1 MDHDIEKAKHFFL
14 VQKIQVA
21 EIKKTPMG
29 SFDVFDVY
37 PEFGIKASKLSKSLG
52 DFALYMGCLGT
63 PDADFDYTTGSY
75 RIKLQRREVD
85 TLPLSHA
92 LALLPAG
99 MLSPMVLGCT
109 ALGGPLVVDQGAV
122 PNTLVAGA
130 PGSGKSTLL
139 KVMIENFLAA
149 NVGVTIIDPKVV
161 DFSPFKKRP
170 GCSVETDPLNF
181 GRVFDS
187 AIERMNSI
195 YTLLSRRGFS
205 SVVQNNLGGGPKIY
219 PQVIIIDEWSDVY
232 LFDKK
237 NLNKILTLSQK
248 GRAAG
253 ISIVLATQ
261 RPSSSILP
269 GQIKANF
276 TGRIAMR
283 VSSEMESRIIMNSS
297 LAANISE
304 PGMAYY
310 MDQSCHQP
318 VYFRVAHND
327 LSRNDVQQKSTS
339 FWSNLM
345 SVFKS

>member
-1 MDHDIEKAKHFFL
+1 MDHDIEKAIHFFL
-14 VQKIQVA
+14 VQKIQIA
-21 EIKKTPMG
+21 EIKKTPLG

-37 PEFGIKASKLSKSLG
+37 PQFGVKLGKLSRCLQ
-52 DFALYMGCLGT
+52 DFALYMGCLGI

-85 TLPLSHA
+85 TMPLSHA

-139 KVMIENFLAA
+139 KVMIENLLLAG
-149 NVGVTIIDPKVV
+149 VGVTIIDPKLV
-161 DFSPFKKRP
+161 DFALFKKRS
-170 GCSVETDPLNF
+170 GCQVESDPEKFGQVLDSVI
-181 GRVFDS
+181 S
-187 AIERMNSI
+187 RMNSI
-195 YTLLSRRGFS
+195 YSILSRRGFS
-205 SVVQNNLGGGPKIY
+205 SVFQNNNSGGSKIY
-219 PQVIIIDEWSDVY
+219 PQVIFIDEWADV
-232 LFDKK
+232 LLSDKK
-237 NLNKILTLSQK
+237 NLSRVLTLSQK

-261 RPSSSILP
+261 RPSASILP

-283 VSSEMESRIIMNSS
+283 VSSEMESRMIMNSS
-297 LAANISE
+297 LAADISE

-310 MDQSCHQP
+310 MDQSSPHP
-318 VYFRVAHND
+318 IYFRVAQND
-327 LSRNDVQQKSTS
+327 LTRSDPPQKSTS

-345 SVFKS
+345 SVFK

>member
-1 MDHDIEKAKHFFL
+1 MDDDIERANHFFL
-14 VQKIQVA
+14 VQKIQIA
-21 EIKKTPMG
+21 EIKKTPLG

-37 PEFGIKASKLSKSLG
+37 PQFGVKLGKLSRCLQ
-52 DFALYMGCLGT
+52 DFALYMGCLGI
-63 PDADFDYTTGSY
+63 PDADFDYATGSY

-85 TLPLSHA
+85 TMPLSHA

-99 MLSPMVLGCT
+99 MLSPMVLGST

-139 KVMIENFLAA
+139 KVMIENLLLAG
-149 NVGVTIIDPKVV
+149 VGVTIIDPKLV
-161 DFSPFKKRP
+161 DFALFKKRS
-170 GCSVETDPLNF
+170 GCQVESDPEKFSQVLDSVI
-181 GRVFDS
+181 S
-187 AIERMNSI
+187 RMNSI
-195 YTLLSRRGFS
+195 YSILSRRGFS
-205 SVVQNNLGGGPKIY
+205 SVIQNNNSGESKIY
-219 PQVIIIDEWSDVY
+219 PQVIIIDEWADVY
-232 LFDKK
+232 LSDKK
-237 NLNKILTLSQK
+237 NLNRVLTLSQK

-261 RPSSSILP
+261 RPSASILP

-283 VSSEMESRIIMNSS
+283 VSSDMESRMIMNSS

-304 PGMAYY
+304 TGMAYY
-310 MDQSCHQP
+310 MDQSSP
-318 VYFRVAHND
+318 NPIYFRVAQND
-327 LSRNDVQQKSTS
+327 LARSDPPQKSTS

-345 SVFKS
+345 SVFK

>member
-14 VQKIQVA
+14 VQKIQIA
-21 EIKKTPMG
+21 DIKKTPLG

-37 PEFGIKASKLSKSLG
+37 PQFGVKISKLSKYLH
-52 DFALYMGCLGT
+52 DFALYMGCLGV
-63 PDADFDYTTGSY
+63 PDADFDYATGSY

-85 TLPLSHA
+85 TMPLSHA

-109 ALGGPLVVDQGAV
+109 ALGGPLAVDQGAV
-122 PNTLVAGA
+122 PNTLVAGS

-139 KVMIENFLAA
+139 KVMIENLLSAKVA
-149 NVGVTIIDPKVV
+149 VTIIDPKIV
-161 DFSPFKKRP
+161 DFAAFKGRS
-170 GCSVETDPLNF
+170 GCSVETDPAKF
-181 GRVFDS
+181 GQVFDS
-187 AIERMNSI
+187 TIDRMNSI
-195 YTLLSRRGFS
+195 YSVLSRRGFS
-205 SVVQNNLGGGPKIY
+205 SVIQNNSSGATKIY
-219 PQVIIIDEWSDVY
+219 PQVIIIDEWADVY
-232 LFDKK
+232 LSDKK
-237 NLNKILTLSQK
+237 NLNKVLTLSQK

-253 ISIVLATQ
+253 ISVILATQ

-283 VSSEMESRIIMNSS
+283 VSSDMESRIIMNSS

-310 MDQSCHQP
+310 MDQSCPQP
-318 VYFRVAHND
+318 VYFRVAQND
-327 LSRNDVQQKSTS
+327 LSRNDPPQKSTS
-339 FWSNLM
+339 FWTNLM
-345 SVFKS
+345 SVFKI

>member
-14 VQKIQVA
+14 VQKVQIA
-21 EIKKTPMG
+21 DIKKTPLG

-37 PEFGIKASKLSKSLG
+37 PQFGVKISKLSKCLH
-52 DFALYMGCLGT
+52 DFALYMGCLGV
-63 PDADFDYTTGSY
+63 PDADFDYATGSY

-85 TLPLSHA
+85 TMPLSHA

-109 ALGGPLVVDQGAV
+109 ALGGPLAVDQGAV

-139 KVMIENFLAA
+139 KVMIENLLSAKVA
-149 NVGVTIIDPKVV
+149 VTIIDPKIV
-161 DFSPFKKRP
+161 DFAAFKGRS
-170 GCSVETDPLNF
+170 GCSVETDPAKF
-181 GRVFDS
+181 GQVFDS
-187 AIERMNSI
+187 TIDRMNSI
-195 YTLLSRRGFS
+195 YSVLSRRGFS
-205 SVVQNNLGGGPKIY
+205 SVIQNNSSGATKIY
-219 PQVIIIDEWSDVY
+219 PQVIIIDEWADVY
-232 LFDKK
+232 LSDKK
-237 NLNKILTLSQK
+237 NLNKVLTLSQK

-253 ISIVLATQ
+253 ISVILATQ

-283 VSSEMESRIIMNSS
+283 VSSDMESRIIMNSS

-310 MDQSCHQP
+310 MDQSCPQP
-318 VYFRVAHND
+318 VYFRVAQND
-327 LSRNDVQQKSTS
+327 LSRNDPPQKSTS
-339 FWSNLM
+339 FWTNLM
-345 SVFKS
+345 SVFKI

>member
-1 MDHDIEKAKHFFL
+1 MDHDSEKANHFFL
-14 VQKIQVA
+14 VQKIQIA
-21 EIKKTPMG
+21 EIKKTPLG
-29 SFDVFDVY
+29 SFDVFDIY
-37 PEFGIKASKLSKSLG
+37 PQFGVKLGKLSRSLQ
-52 DFALYMGCLGT
+52 DFALYMGCLGV

-85 TLPLSHA
+85 AMPLSHA

-139 KVMIENFLAA
+139 KVMIENLISAE
-149 NVGVTIIDPKVV
+149 VGVTIIDPKVV
-161 DFSPFKKRP
+161 DFASFKNRA
-170 GCSVETDPLNF
+170 GCKVESDPSKF
-181 GRVFDS
+181 AQIFDTE
-187 AIERMNSI
+187 IDRMNSI
-195 YTLLSRRGFS
+195 YAMLSRRGVS
-205 SVVQNNLGGGPKIY
+205 SVIQNNQAGNSKIY
-219 PQVIIIDEWSDVY
+219 PQVIIIDEWADVY
-232 LFDKK
+232 LSDKK
-237 NLNKILTLSQK
+237 NLNRVLTLSQK

-261 RPSSSILP
+261 RPSASILP

-283 VSSEMESRIIMNSS
+283 VSSDMESRIIMNSS
-297 LAANISE
+297 LAADISE

-310 MDQSCHQP
+310 MDQSCPQP
-318 VYFRVAHND
+318 VYFRVAQND
-327 LSRNDVQQKSTS
+327 LSRNDPPQKSTS

-345 SVFKS
+345 SVFKM